1 MPKKIFKISKRILD
15 KIFELVI
22 SIKAFFGFFE
32 ILAGIVFAISGK
44 LAINNFIINLAQQ
57 EILEDKYDFITNYLI
72 TITNNISAGTY
83 IFAVIYLI
91 FHGIVNIFL
100 VASLMKNK
108 IWAYP
113 SAVIGFSLF
122 LIYQVF
128 RYFHTHSIF
137 LLFLIV
143 FDFFIVIIV
152 LLEYKRQK
160 KKSS

>member
-91 FHGIVNIFL
+91 FRIL
-100 VASLMKNK
+100 DSL
-108 IWAYP
+108 Y
-113 SAVIGFSLF
+113 
-122 LIYQVF
+122 YQYLCF
-128 RYFHTHSIF
+128 
-137 LLFLIV
+137 
-143 FDFFIVIIV
+143 
-152 LLEYKRQK
+152 
-160 KKSS
+160 